1 MSQPVRGSATSGTPR
16 VTLTSCLSLI
26 PHTCRLGKRNWHLRE
41 ASILSFLSCDL
52 GEVPIGRS
60 GVPGETVPVGPV
72 SAGSK
77 GSMQLRRV
85 SGSGRLPPSRQTVT
99 YMRITGGFVEMQ
111 ILTQWDPTGSKFLIS
126 DKLPGDMGAAGPPA
140 TLRRG
145 LRTWD
150 RGGREEREGRLRSG
164 GCGVASFVREA
175 AHPHCSRLL
184 LSSFALVS
192 CHWKPLIMSLS

>member
-1 MSQPVRGSATSGTPR
+1 MSQPVRGSATSGTPACHSDLML
-16 VTLTSCLSLI
+16 V
-26 PHTCRLGKRNWHLRE
+26 PHSPHLPPRKTNWHLRE

-72 SAGSK
+72 STSSE

-85 SGSGRLPPSRQTVT
+85 PGSGRLPPSRQTVT

-140 TLRRG
+140 TLHRG

-150 RGGREEREGRLRSG
+150 RGGAGRREKG
-164 GCGVASFVREA
+164 GCGLVAVGW
-175 AHPHCSRLL
+175 HLL
-184 LSSFALVS
+184 WGKQRILTAPGSS
-192 CHWKPLIMSLS
+192 CPPLPL